1 MIVAPV
7 NSDREQLEKEIV
19 RQIAEQFTRKSPKRT
34 LEQKATL
41 KGTTVSIAV
50 DTMSVS
56 SGSAGNLTIEP
67 GKNTDSALENEAAS
81 GTETKRPLVDK
92 KTTWN
97 LRNIS
102 ELYGTFGEQ
111 NNEAIEPWE
120 DKHNSSSDE
129 EYRHLE

>member
-1 MIVAPV
+1 
-7 NSDREQLEKEIV
+7 
-19 RQIAEQFTRKSPKRT
+19 
-34 LEQKATL
+34 
-41 KGTTVSIAV
+41 
-50 DTMSVS
+50 MSVS

-67 GKNTDSALENEAAS
+67 CKNTDLTLEIEAAP
-81 GTETKRPLVDK
+81 GIQTKRPLVDK

-102 ELYGTFGEQ
+102 ELYGSFGDQ

-129 EYRHLE
+129 E